1 MSLLLLGA
9 PVDSQ
14 VALSV
19 EGEEEDDAFDA
30 LTALIR
36 AGFYELDE
44 S

>member
-9 PVDSQ
+9 PVGSQ
-14 VALSV
+14 VVLSV
-19 EGEEEDDAFDA
+19 EEDEDDAFDA

-36 AGFYELDE
+36 AGFELDE